1 MMCRTGA
8 VTGGSGTHSLH
19 GTRTWFTSGPY
30 YKPCLCLNKK
40 RLRSRHPHAEGVR
53 ERVAGAGDAQDRVRH
68 AGMRGQNLA
77 RLAQVDI
84 WALDAP
90 AESQGTA
97 GETVVSTGGWGCRV
111 GRDSQAGIGAGH
123 GWSCWPCALLV
134 RVSLS
139 RCQGCLV
146 HTSSSLYPRGL
157 IRSACSSFDPPSSS
171 SSFRPRSTSYL
182 RRWTSKYAHPSSP
195 SSSSAASSSSSC
207 SVPCPRPRSSLPSPS
222 PAQSDVL
229 AALSKSCPLQ
239 VLPAP
244 S

>member
-1 MMCRTGA
+1 
-8 VTGGSGTHSLH
+8 
-19 GTRTWFTSGPY
+19 
-30 YKPCLCLNKK
+30 
-40 RLRSRHPHAEGVR
+40 
-53 ERVAGAGDAQDRVRH
+53 
-68 AGMRGQNLA
+68 MRGQNLA

-84 WALDAP
+84 RALDAP
-90 AESQGTA
+90 AESQPNTGDARERGATCGNAVSRA
-97 GETVVSTGGWGCRV
+97 GYAD
-111 GRDSQAGIGAGH
+111 RDSQAGIGAGH

-229 AALSKSCPLQ
+229 AALSKSCPFQ
-239 VLPAP
+239 VPTARSKFPQPAP
-244 S
+244 CPSYLHVLATPRPVFPFSMLHHALFT